1 MPVGIT
7 IVAIIVICIVGFV
20 IILCI
25 KRKRENRGVKL
36 SDTEMSIKTKMN
48 NEDQTTEDTKL
59 TEWHILAMW

>member
-1 MPVGIT
+1 MPVAIT

-59 TEWHILAMW
+59 TE